1 VTGRGDLVTCSES
14 HNDGL
19 FKMTLAGLGQCA
31 IIVRARVRLVEAP
44 QYVVLRSQPHRDAHA
59 LVGELARLTRPEA
72 PPILSGEAT
81 KEADGRWRFTLIS
94 GTFAAEPTDKTTP
107 YWDHLDRRTA
117 SVAAAKT
124 KGTPNPSLAV
134 VLPES
139 SVRSFLAELLS
150 NAKAASGIWRIEIVP
165 MITARFKRP
174 LHVLPQGTLA
184 FTLRLQRRASAD
196 NAPDHQTMLT
206 MNDVLVRRCLDLGG
220 KIYPPFAPVLSR
232 ESWQRHYGAELWQR
246 FSAAKKHF
254 DPKNFLMPGAVVF
267 SYANRSGRSPVSMC
281 GRDIG
286 GRA

>member
-1 VTGRGDLVTCSES
+1 MFAGTGHC
-14 HNDGL
+14 GL
-19 FKMTLAGLGQCA
+19 FVTP
-31 IIVRARVRLVEAP
+31 RERVLQANPYEEM
-44 QYVVLRSQPHRDAHA
+44 RSQPHRHALA

-81 KEADGRWRFTLIS
+81 KEAYGRWRFTLIS

-174 LHVLPQGTLA
+174 LH
-184 FTLRLQRRASAD
+184 
-196 NAPDHQTMLT
+196 
-206 MNDVLVRRCLDLGG
+206 
-220 KIYPPFAPVLSR
+220 
-232 ESWQRHYGAELWQR
+232 
-246 FSAAKKHF
+246 
-254 DPKNFLMPGAVVF
+254 
-267 SYANRSGRSPVSMC
+267 
-281 GRDIG
+281 
-286 GRA
+286 